1 MNIVDAC
8 IILLLALGFV
18 IGFKRGFTKS
28 IAKSAGFVLVIILAF
43 ILKNPLSEYMYQ
55 NLPFLSFWGIFKG
68 VTVLNILLYEVI
80 AFLVILALL
89 SIILKMVIFAT
100 SIFEKILNMTIIL
113 GIPSKIL
120 GAVVGLIE
128 YYVIV
133 FVILF
138 VVSLPMFEID
148 FVADSKL
155 KMPILSNTP
164 ILTDLSKGTI
174 NVFNEFS
181 DLTEK
186 YKTSTNSKEFNTE
199 ALDVFLKY
207 KVITVD
213 SAQKLI
219 DKGKLDVDNPSGLL
233 DKYREG

>member
-8 IILLLALGFV
+8 IILLLGLGFV

-120 GAVVGLIE
+120 GA
-128 YYVIV
+128 
-133 FVILF
+133 
-138 VVSLPMFEID
+138 SCR
-148 FVADSKL
+148 
-155 KMPILSNTP
+155 
-164 ILTDLSKGTI
+164 I
-174 NVFNEFS
+174 N
-181 DLTEK
+181 
-186 YKTSTNSKEFNTE
+186 
-199 ALDVFLKY
+199 
-207 KVITVD
+207 
-213 SAQKLI
+213 
-219 DKGKLDVDNPSGLL
+219 
-233 DKYREG
+233 